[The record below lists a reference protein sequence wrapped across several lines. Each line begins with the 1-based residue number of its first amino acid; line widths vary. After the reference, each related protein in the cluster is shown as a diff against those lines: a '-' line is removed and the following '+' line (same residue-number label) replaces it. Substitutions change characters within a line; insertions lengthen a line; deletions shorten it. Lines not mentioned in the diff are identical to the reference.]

1 LCFRPDGKELAAT
14 TLKGE
19 IYFWEVENMY
29 IFFNIILKKNEK
41 IFLKGRYGVYLIA
54 EEIYKVED

>member
-1 LCFRPDGKELAAT
+1 MLDHNSEVSYLCFRPDGKELAAT

-29 IFFNIILKKNEK
+29 C
-41 IFLKGRYGVYLIA
+41 FLFLF
-54 EEIYKVED
+54 IYHSDYFK